1 MARDRAGE
9 TEARLSLSDMSPE
22 EFRRHGHDVVDWIA
36 EYLQQVDS
44 YPVLP
49 SVKPG
54 EVRRELDEVVKGGAE
69 PFQRL
74 LEDFDSTVIPGITHW
89 NHPGFFA
96 YFPTSASGPGILAE
110 MLSAAVNVNAMV
122 WKSSPAG
129 TELEE
134 HTLDLLRG
142 LVGLPDGFFGT
153 INDTASSSSLYAL
166 AAAREAAL
174 PTAREHGLFGAVP
187 GRIYASE
194 ESHSSIDKAAVTL
207 GFGLE
212 GVRRIGTD
220 DQFRMDPAAL
230 RQAVAAD
237 IGEGVRPVAIVA
249 TLGTTS
255 TSSVDPVNDLADIA
269 AEHDTWLH
277 VDAAYAGPAAIVP
290 ELRHHFVGWERADSI
305 VINPHKW
312 LFTPIDC
319 SVLYCRRP
327 EQLRKAFSLTPEYL
341 KTEEHE
347 TATNL
352 MDYGLALGR
361 RLRALKLWFVLR
373 YFGSEG
379 IADRLREHCRLAAGF
394 ASRVEH
400 EAGWRV
406 VAPVPF
412 SMVAFRFCP
421 TDDDGATDAA
431 DRINL
436 AILERVNA
444 SGEVFMSH
452 TRVNDRIVLRLC
464 VANLRTKEAHV
475 DRAWELLRE
484 AATTVV

>member
-1 MARDRAGE
+1 
-9 TEARLSLSDMSPE
+9 
-22 EFRRHGHDVVDWIA
+22 
-36 EYLQQVDS
+36 
-44 YPVLP
+44 
-49 SVKPG
+49 
-54 EVRRELDEVVKGGAE
+54 
-69 PFQRL
+69 
-74 LEDFDSTVIPGITHW
+74 
-89 NHPGFFA
+89 
-96 YFPTSASGPGILAE
+96 
-110 MLSAAVNVNAMV
+110 
-122 WKSSPAG
+122 
-129 TELEE
+129 
-134 HTLDLLRG
+134 
-142 LVGLPDGFFGT
+142 
-153 INDTASSSSLYAL
+153 
-166 AAAREAAL
+166 
-174 PTAREHGLFGAVP
+174 
-187 GRIYASE
+187 
-194 ESHSSIDKAAVTL
+194 
-207 GFGLE
+207 
-212 GVRRIGTD
+212 
-220 DQFRMDPAAL
+220 MDPAAL

-255 TSSVDPVNDLADIA
+255 MGSVDPVNDLADIA

-394 ASRVEH
+394 ASRVER

-452 TRVNDRIVLRLC
+452 TRMNDRIVLRLC
-464 VANLRTKEAHV
+464 VGNLRTKEAHV